1 MPNYNLGFI
10 ADSDF
15 SAHVRAMIERLTTRI
30 DLVAFERNVVDPIKL
45 MFTAHAY
52 RQSPEEVIKSE
63 VERQLGK
70 TVENMIGT
78 FHQEIFTY
86 VDGCEVPHS
95 GMDVICLERN
105 IYAEIKNKHNTMNS
119 SSAEKTFEKLKGVV
133 IGNPHA
139 TAYLVEVISKRSQDE
154 PWTVSGRSLH
164 GSNANR
170 VRRISIDRFYQLV
183 TGDENAF
190 FKLCKAIGPAIDDV
204 LATYPDM
211 QCKDTVLEELR
222 RYDSD
227 LFRGLLR
234 RSFGSYLG
242 FENL

>member
-1 MPNYNLGFI
+1 MPGYNLGFVT
-10 ADSDF
+10 DSDF
-15 SAHVRAMIERLTTRI
+15 RKHVCSMIERLTTRI
-30 DLVAFERNVVDPIKL
+30 DLATFEKNVIDPIKL

-52 RQSPEEVIKSE
+52 RQSPEEVVKAE
-63 VERQLGK
+63 VDRQLGK
-70 TVENMIGT
+70 TVENMIGA
-78 FHQEIFTY
+78 FHQKIFAY
-86 VDGCEVPHS
+86 VEGCEVPCS
-95 GMDVICLERN
+95 GMDVICPARN

-133 IGNPHA
+133 IGNPRA
-139 TAYLVEVISKRSQDE
+139 TAYLVEVISKKSQDE
-154 PWTVSGRSLH
+154 PWTVPGRSLH
-164 GSNANR
+164 GSNAER

-183 TGDENAF
+183 TGDDAAF

-204 LATYPDM
+204 LTAYPDT

-222 RYDSD
+222 HCDPD